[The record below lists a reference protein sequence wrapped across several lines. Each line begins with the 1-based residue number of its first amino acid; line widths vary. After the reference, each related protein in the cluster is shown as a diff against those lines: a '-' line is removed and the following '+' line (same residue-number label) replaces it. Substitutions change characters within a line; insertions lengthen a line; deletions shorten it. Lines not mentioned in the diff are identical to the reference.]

1 MVAILICIILRNT
14 AGDRDPRHGV
24 LAWLRSFSHATKKF
38 DATSDAQ
45 DNEKK
50 QKREPKETPE
60 ELQDCEM
67 VFADF

>member
-1 MVAILICIILRNT
+1 MKVFKSFFS
-14 AGDRDPRHGV
+14 GV
-24 LAWLRSFSHATKKF
+24 LNFRQGTMNSASLSQVLQVLRVVCM
-38 DATSDAQ
+38 Q

-50 QKREPKETPE
+50 QKREPKETAE

>member
-1 MVAILICIILRNT
+1 MAAI
-14 AGDRDPRHGV
+14 
-24 LAWLRSFSHATKKF
+24 KM
-38 DATSDAQ
+38 TSVSPVQ

-50 QKREPKETPE
+50 QKREPKETAE

>member
-1 MVAILICIILRNT
+1 MDLLHKLKIHCCPHHQI
-14 AGDRDPRHGV
+14 
-24 LAWLRSFSHATKKF
+24 FM
-38 DATSDAQ
+38 Q

-50 QKREPKETPE
+50 QKREPKETAE

>member
-1 MVAILICIILRNT
+1 
-14 AGDRDPRHGV
+14 
-24 LAWLRSFSHATKKF
+24 LRSFSHATKKF

>member
-1 MVAILICIILRNT
+1 MSTVGGA
-14 AGDRDPRHGV
+14 AEDRIFLLAFARWYLACV
-24 LAWLRSFSHATKKF
+24 LLNPISWAPVLV
-38 DATSDAQ
+38 Q

-60 ELQDCEM
+60 ELQECEM